1 VVSKHGEK
9 MKIEIIE
16 DNGKSMQFLLNDSTV
31 SDANALR
38 RTAINSV
45 PTFAIDKTAFYE
57 NTSAMFDEYISHR
70 IGLIPIHTPSK
81 GYGDTDEIL
90 FTLEAEGPCTVY
102 SGELKSSDKEVKV
115 ANDKIPIIKLAEGQR
130 LRLDGKA
137 RLGTALWHAKF
148 QPGIVTYDLK
158 KEGSF
163 EFYVE
168 SFGQMPPREI
178 INKACEII
186 KEQAKQL
193 AKEAKKKA

>member
-1 VVSKHGEK
+1 
-9 MKIEIIE
+9 MKIEII
-16 DNGKSMQFLLNDSTV
+16 DDTDKALKFILSDVNV
-31 SDANALR
+31 SETNALR
-38 RTAINSV
+38 RTAINSI

-70 IGLIPIHTPSK
+70 IGLIPIETPQS
-81 GYGDTDEIL
+81 GYSDKDEIL

-102 SGELKSSDKEVKV
+102 SGELKSTDKEVKV
-115 ANDKIPIIKLAEGQR
+115 ANERIPIIKLAEGQR

-137 RLGTALWHAKF
+137 RMGTALWHAKF
-148 QPGIVTYDLK
+148 QPAIVTYTQKD
-158 KEGSF
+158 ENSF

-186 KEQAKQL
+186 KEQAKEL
-193 AKEAKKKA
+193 SKEVKKKA